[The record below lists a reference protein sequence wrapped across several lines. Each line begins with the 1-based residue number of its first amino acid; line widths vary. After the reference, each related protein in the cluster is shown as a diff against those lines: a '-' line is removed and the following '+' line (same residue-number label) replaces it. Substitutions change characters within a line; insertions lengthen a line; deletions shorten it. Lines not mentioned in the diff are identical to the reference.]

1 MAKESVEQVKKEVDE
16 DIKGKSSQTVEKNDK
31 NDKFVILSIDNSP
44 TEVVEYDEE
53 GYDIQFD
60 HTKFLELTETV
71 LRKLSYKNKKNY
83 FVAKGMKDQLNKEVD
98 PKDMDSLMIEDPFDV
113 GGSNE
118 LVGQLRERKKARPGW
133 VPKWKRTDEVDHA
146 KRIGYREVREP
157 KKGKDEKPGH
167 ESGECKKFTS
177 RDGKEELRMMEIRED
192 VHEQHRQA
200 VGLKSRR
207 RYVQNK
213 EDFASAVSNANRSIN
228 KSMFKVV
235 DDEGDVNG
243 ET

>member
-1 MAKESVEQVKKEVDE
+1 MAKETLDEVKEEVDKDVKGKKSQSVEKKEE
-16 DIKGKSSQTVEKNDK
+16 

-44 TEVVEYDEE
+44 TEVVQYDQE

-60 HTKFLELTETV
+60 HTKFLELTDTV

-83 FVAKGMKDQLNKEVD
+83 FVSKGMRDQLKKEVE
-98 PKDMDSLMIEDPFDV
+98 PKDADNLMIEDPFDV
-113 GGSNE
+113 GGSND
-118 LVGQLRERKKARPGW
+118 LIRALRERKKQRPGW

-146 KRIGYREVREP
+146 KRIGYKEVREP
-157 KKGKDEKPGH
+157 KKGKEEKPGH
-167 ESGECKKFTS
+167 ESGECKKHVS

-192 VHEQHRQA
+192 IHEQHRQA

-213 EDFASAVSNANRSIN
+213 EDFASAVSKANRSID
-228 KSMFKVV
+228 KSLFKVV
-235 DDEGDVNG
+235 DDEGDVDG
-243 ET
+243 ES